1 MAKKYFETDDS
12 IQEQVKAMF
21 ASMGLAEVGIKLQII
36 STTKQ
41 KDVVRIAKTSEPT
54 EFLTETD
61 NAIQVFIYEGVFL
74 ELDSATQDFLLEFAF
89 TPVWFDSDKN
99 KVMIEKNPYQPLF
112 NLRLK
117 YGERAD
123 EMLEASYLAIK
134 QYEEGNNE

>member
-1 MAKKYFETDDS
+1 MAKKYFETDDN
-12 IQEQVKAMF
+12 IQEQVKTMF
-21 ASMGLAEVGIKLQII
+21 ASLGLAEVGIKLQII

-41 KDVVRIAKTSEPT
+41 KDVVKVAKTSEPT

-61 NAIQVFIYEGVFL
+61 NAIQVFIYENVFF
-74 ELDSATQDFLLEFAF
+74 ELDSVTQDFLLEFAF
-89 TPVWFDSDKN
+89 NPVWFDSDKN

-112 NLRLK
+112 NLRKK

-134 QYEEGNNE
+134 QFEERINE